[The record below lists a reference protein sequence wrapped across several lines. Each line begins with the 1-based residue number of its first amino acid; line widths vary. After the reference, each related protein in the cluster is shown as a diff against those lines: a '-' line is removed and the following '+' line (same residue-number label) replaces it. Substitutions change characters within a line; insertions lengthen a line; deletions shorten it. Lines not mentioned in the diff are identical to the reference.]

1 MTSLVT
7 VLVGPPCVGKSTY
20 LKKLDYDFVISSDD
34 VVEILCERAG
44 IQYHNFFKYSSNSD
58 LKKQHQTIFK
68 QLIKE
73 SKNFEHVVWDLTNL
87 TKKARNRI
95 FNHYPK
101 AIFKAV
107 VFDYQGSESLI
118 LKRNQLRFKQHGK
131 YVDEMVIKDM
141 FLSYEPI
148 SYDESFNDVT
158 VVKLCENGIL
168 KP

>member
-20 LKKLDYDFVISSDD
+20 LKKFDYDFVISSDD
-34 VVEILCERAG
+34 IVEILCERAG
-44 IQYHNFFKYSSNSD
+44 IQYHDFFKYSSNSD

-68 QLIKE
+68 QLIIE

-87 TKKARNRI
+87 TTKTRKRI
-95 FNHYPK
+95 FNYYPQ
-101 AIFKAV
+101 ATFKAV
-107 VFDYQGSESLI
+107 VFDFQGSESLI

-131 YVDEMVIKDM
+131 YVDEIVIKDM
-141 FLSYEPI
+141 FLSYEPV
-148 SYDESFNDVT
+148 SDDEGFNDVS
-158 VVKLCENGIL
+158 VVKLCVNAIL

>member
-1 MTSLVT
+1 M
-7 VLVGPPCVGKSTY
+7 
-20 LKKLDYDFVISSDD
+20 DYDFVISSDD
-34 VVEILCERAG
+34 IVEILTKRAG
-44 IQYHNFFKYSSNSD
+44 ISYHDFFKYPSNS
-58 LKKQHQTIFK
+58 KIKRTHNEIFE

-87 TKKARNRI
+87 TKKARKRI

-101 AIFKAV
+101 ANFKAV
-107 VFDYQGSESLI
+107 VFDFQGNESLI

-141 FLSYEPI
+141 FLSYEPV
-148 SYDESFNDVT
+148 SDDEGFNNVS
-158 VVKLCENGIL
+158 VVKLSENGIL